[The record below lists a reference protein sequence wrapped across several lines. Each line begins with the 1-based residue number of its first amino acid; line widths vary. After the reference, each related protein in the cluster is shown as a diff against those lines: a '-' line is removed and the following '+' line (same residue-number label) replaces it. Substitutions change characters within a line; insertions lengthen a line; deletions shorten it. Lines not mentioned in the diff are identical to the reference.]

1 MSNTYLVYA
10 KRTPI
15 GRIGGSLAMLRPD
28 DMMAN
33 LLIDFKDQCSFDL
46 REIDDVIVG
55 CANQAGEDNR
65 NIARMATVLAG
76 FPFEVPAMTI
86 NRLCASSLDGLIDAA
101 ARIQGGFGD
110 CYLVGGVE
118 SMTRGPLVIAKPSTA
133 FGRDSKMYDSTFGWR
148 FPNKKMEKIIPL
160 FGMGETAEEVAN
172 QYKLTRVQ
180 QDQFAFDSQM
190 KAVKAWENNSF
201 SDEILTQKIQL
212 KKKVLT
218 IEKDECPRADT
229 TMEVLAKLR
238 PAFSKDGTVTAGNS
252 STMNDGA
259 ALLAVVSEEFLKRHN
274 LTPVLRITGGATRGV
289 HPNTMGLGPIESTQR
304 LLKRFNKKIT
314 DFNIVELNEAF
325 AAQSLACI
333 QGLELDSSIV
343 NNLGGAIALGH
354 PLGCSGA
361 RIVTTLYHQM
371 KKDKQLKEGL
381 ASMCVGVG
389 QGVSVS
395 FENC

>member
-1 MSNTYLVYA
+1 MYNSYLIYA

-15 GRIGGSLAMLRPD
+15 GKIGGSLAVVRPD
-28 DMMAN
+28 DLMAN
-33 LLIDFKDQCSFDL
+33 LLIDFKDQCTFDL
-46 REIDDVIVG
+46 TEIDDVIVG

-76 FPFEVPAMTI
+76 YPFEVPAMTI
-86 NRLCASSLDGLIDAA
+86 NRLCASSLDGIIDAT
-101 ARIQGGFGD
+101 ARIQAGFGD

-118 SMTRGPLVIAKPSTA
+118 SMTRAPLVIAKPSTA

-148 FPNKKMEKIIPL
+148 FPNSKMEKIIPL

-172 QYKLTRVQ
+172 KYQLTREQ
-180 QDQFAFDSQM
+180 QDQFAFESQM
-190 KAVKAWENNSF
+190 KAVKAWKNNLF
-201 SDEILTQKIQL
+201 LDELVPQSIQL
-212 KKKVLT
+212 RKKTLL
-218 IEKDECPRADT
+218 IEKDESPRADT
-229 TMEVLAKLR
+229 TMEKLSKLR
-238 PAFSKDGTVTAGNS
+238 PAFRKDGTVTAGNS

-259 ALLAVVSEEFLKRHN
+259 ALVAIVSEEFIKRHK
-274 LTPVLRITGGATRGV
+274 LTPVLRVSGGATRGV
-289 HPNTMGLGPIESTQR
+289 HPNTMGLGPIESTRR
-304 LLKRFNKKIT
+304 LLKKLNKKIS
-314 DFNIVELNEAF
+314 DFNIIELNEAF
-325 AAQSLACI
+325 AAQSIACI
-333 QGLELDSSIV
+333 KSLELDPNIV

-371 KKDKQLKEGL
+371 KKDKKLKQGL

>member
-1 MSNTYLVYA
+1 MSNTYLIYA

-15 GRIGGSLAMLRPD
+15 GRIGGLLSMLRPD

-46 REIDDVIVG
+46 KEIDDVIVG

-65 NIARMATVLAG
+65 NIARMATVLAEY
-76 FPFEVPAMTI
+76 PFEVPGVTV

-118 SMTRGPLVIAKPSTA
+118 SMTRGPLVVSKPSSA

-148 FPNKKMEKIIPL
+148 FPNSKMEKLMPL
-160 FGMGETAEEVAN
+160 YGMGETAEEVAD
-172 QYKLTRVQ
+172 QYKITREQ
-180 QDQFAFDSQM
+180 QDQFAYKSQM
-190 KAVKAWENNSF
+190 KAVDAWDRSLFN
-201 SDEILTQKIQL
+201 DEVITQNIQL
-212 KKKVLT
+212 TKNVLT
-218 IEKDECPRADT
+218 VDKDECPRVNT
-229 TMEVLAKLR
+229 SLELLAKLK
-238 PAFSKDGTVTAGNS
+238 PAFRKDGTVTAGNS

-259 ALLAVVSEEFLKRHN
+259 ALLAIVSEEFLNRHK
-274 LTPVLRITGGATRGV
+274 LTPVMRITGGATRGV
-289 HPNTMGLGPIESTQR
+289 HPNTMGLGPIESTKR
-304 LLKRFNKKIT
+304 LMKRFHKKIT
-314 DFNIVELNEAF
+314 DFDIVELNEAF

-333 QGLELDSSIV
+333 AGLELDPKIV

-361 RIVTTLYHQM
+361 RIVTTLFHQM
-371 KKDKQLKEGL
+371 KKDKKLKQGL